1 MTARAAK
8 LASVWCVAVAAG
20 APAFAPAQAPAFAPA
35 QAPAFAPVQAP
46 AFAPVQFAP
55 VQAPAFAF
63 PAAPTF
69 TRDVAPVLY
78 AHCAVCHRDGG
89 PAPFSLVTYAE
100 VRPWARAIRQATAA
114 RTMPPW
120 KPAPGHGGPFAG
132 ERRMREGEIALL
144 DRWVEQGATEG
155 DPDDLD
161 PPPVWTSAWELG
173 PPDLVLA
180 LPEPYE
186 LAAGGEDEYRNFVLP
201 VPLATTRFVRAF
213 DFRPAGR
220 AIHHARLLIDP
231 ARTARRLDRRD
242 PAPGYDD
249 ALDDDATFPDGHLL
263 AWAPGRVPAFEPEA
277 LAWRLDPGV
286 DLVLQL
292 HLPASEVPERIA
304 PRVGLYFADAPPI
317 GAPTAV
323 LLGDKTID
331 IPAGAARHVIE
342 DTLRLP
348 VEVEVLS
355 VYPHAHYLGRDLQGF
370 ATLPDGSRRWLVRID
385 DWDFNW
391 QDEYRL
397 AEPLFLP
404 AGTTLSMRYV
414 YDNSA
419 ANRRNPS
426 HPPRRVRYGRRST
439 DEMAELVVKVRT
451 GTPAERERLSRVL
464 TRKANA
470 VDMAGAE
477 KRARDDPRD
486 FRAHHELGIY
496 YLEAGRVAEAA
507 DRFRRVLGLNP
518 GFAPA
523 HYNLGIIEGGTGA
536 LDAAAARF
544 EAALAHDPAH
554 VGALTNY
561 GILLHALGRPGE
573 AVRRYRTAISI
584 EPDLAETHNNLAV
597 ALLALGRAAEAAQA
611 AEQAAR
617 LTGWKDAQ
625 AIETLAAARA
635 AAGASGQSPE

>member
-1 MTARAAK
+1 MTVRAAL
-8 LASVWCVAVAAG
+8 LAGVWCLAAAAG
-20 APAFAPAQAPAFAPA
+20 ARASAPAEARASVPL
-35 QAPAFAPVQAP
+35 
-46 AFAPVQFAP
+46 
-55 VQAPAFAF
+55 
-63 PAAPTF
+63 AAPTF
-69 TRDVAPVLY
+69 TRDVAPILY
-78 AHCAVCHRDGG
+78 ARCAVCHRAGG
-89 PAPFSLVTYAE
+89 LAPFSLVTYAE
-100 VRPWARAIRQATAA
+100 VRPWARAIRQATVS

-132 ERRMREGEIALL
+132 ERRLSADEIALL
-144 DRWVEQGATEG
+144 ERWVEQGAAEG
-155 DPDDLD
+155 DPDDLA
-161 PPPVWTSAWELG
+161 PPPVWPSGWQLG

-180 LPEPYE
+180 LPEPYR
-186 LAAGGEDEYRNFVLP
+186 LPPGGEDRYRNFVLP
-201 VPLATTRFVRAF
+201 VPLATARFVRAF

-220 AIHHARLLIDP
+220 AIHHARLLVDP
-231 ARTARRLDRRD
+231 ARSARRLDRRD

-249 ALDDDATFPDGHLL
+249 ALDDDARFPDGHLL
-263 AWAPGRVPAFEPEA
+263 AWAPGRVPAFEPED

-292 HLPASEVPERIA
+292 HLPASDVPERIA
-304 PRVGLYFADAPPI
+304 PQVGLYFADAPAT

-342 DTLRLP
+342 DRLRLP
-348 VEVEVLS
+348 VDVEVLS

-404 AGTTLSMRYV
+404 AGTTLNMRYV

-419 ANRRNPS
+419 ANRRNPR

-451 GTPAERERLSRVL
+451 GTPAEQERLSRVL
-464 TRKANA
+464 TRKANT
-470 VDMAGAE
+470 VDLAGAE

-507 DRFRRVLGLNP
+507 ERFELVLGLNP

-523 HYNLGIIEGGTGA
+523 HYNLGIIEGGTGR

-544 EAALAHDPAH
+544 EQALAHDPQH

-561 GILLHALGRPGE
+561 GILLHALGRPAE
-573 AVRRYRTAISI
+573 AVRRYRAAIAV

-597 ALLALGRAAEAAQA
+597 ALLALGRPAEAVPAAER
-611 AEQAAR
+611 AAR
-617 LTGWKDAQ
+617 LTGWVDAQ
-625 AIETLAAARA
+625 VIETLAAARA
-635 AAGASGQSPE
+635 AAGAAGQSPE